1 MNIDLTGKRILV
13 TGASRGIGL
22 AIAQQMSASGAHLV
36 LHSRQVPA
44 ADIRASISG
53 DGAKYWVGHDLSDP
67 KSGATLV
74 TEAAGQLGGL
84 DIIVNNAAIA
94 IQSDP
99 TLPLQEW
106 MDDWNHTMRVN
117 LDAIAAITHA
127 ALPIF
132 CQQQQGRFINITSRA
147 AFRGDTPHYMAYAAS
162 KGGLV
167 ALTRSVARGYGK
179 QGIKAF
185 LIAPGFT
192 ETAMAQDFIDTY
204 GAAYVTSDLAL
215 SSITQPHDIAPMV
228 VLLASG
234 YADHAT
240 GACIDI
246 NAGSYVR

>member
-1 MNIDLTGKRILV
+1 MTIDLTGKRILI

-22 AIAQQMSASGAHLV
+22 AIAQEMAASNANLV
-36 LHSRQVPA
+36 LHASRIPEK
-44 ADIRASISG
+44 DIQASITGSG
-53 DGAKYWVGHDLSDP
+53 DKHWLAYNLSEPNNGA
-67 KSGATLV
+67 ALV
-74 TEAAGQLGGL
+74 AAAASYLGGL

-94 IQSDP
+94 LQSDP
-99 TLPLQEW
+99 SLPLPQW
-106 MDDWNHTMRVN
+106 MGDWNETMRVN
-117 LDAIAAITHA
+117 LDAIAAITHT

-147 AFRGDTPHYMAYAAS
+147 AFRGDTPQYMAYAAS

-167 ALTRSVARGYGK
+167 AFTRSIARGYGK

-192 ETAMAQDFIDTY
+192 ETDMAQDFIDTY
-204 GAAYVTSDLAL
+204 GASYVTNDLAL
-215 SSITQPHDIAPMV
+215 TEITQPHDIAPMV

-234 YADHAT
+234 MADHAT